1 MTPAFIALGANLGDP
16 VAQLR
21 EAAQRLRD
29 TVGLHSVQLSPIYFS
44 APVGVVDQPRFAN
57 AAVRLETSFT
67 AHELLAVCHSVERA
81 MGRVR
86 TIRWGP
92 RTIDIDVL
100 IYGCETIDESGLQ
113 VPHPRIAERAFV
125 LAPLAEIA
133 PELRIEGCA
142 VAVLLEAVTNET
154 IRRDGVATDRL
165 KALLA
170 R

>member
-29 TVGLHSVQLSPIYFS
+29 TAGLHSVQLSPIYFS

-92 RTIDIDVL
+92 RTIDLDL
-100 IYGCETIDESGLQ
+100 IFFGTLHLSDETLTL
-113 VPHPRIAERAFV
+113 PHPRWSERAFV
-125 LAPLAEIA
+125 VQPIYDLAPDLVI
-133 PELRIEGCA
+133 
-142 VAVLLEAVTNET
+142 
-154 IRRDGVATDRL
+154 DGVALSET
-165 KALLA
+165 LA
-170 R
+170 RLDRSDLQRAG